1 MHVCCNSVRNILVR
15 IITKI
20 VSIMLNL
27 VSMMRTNVKKFRI
40 ANAGE
45 YEHIVLRPTDSM
57 PSVQQ
62 KSDMCNPTTLS

>member
-1 MHVCCNSVRNILVR
+1 MVRF
-15 IITKI
+15 ITKI

-27 VSMMRTNVKKFRI
+27 VSMMRTNIKTSEWQ
-40 ANAGE
+40 NAGE

-62 KSDMCNPTTLS
+62 KSDMCSPTTLS